1 MKKYHPNKLLLILFI
16 LITIGALFGVL
27 LVDGWKRIVIL
38 ICTFVM
44 IFAFVLCTTY
54 FIQFQNDKVII
65 RHGLSSFNKSYR
77 SNFKTRCFLICD
89 IADISINYSSSYV
102 IIELKDGNNILLSL
116 GGYFNASEI
125 IDEFKTVQN
134 KLT

>member
-125 IDEFKTVQN
+125 IDEFKTVKN